1 MGATSSQHRN
11 GSRPTPW
18 SCALLVSHSLT
29 CFRHFLSQRMPPSA
43 PSLSLQTW
51 LHARPLR
58 PAKAGILRAQD
69 GIQIITMV
77 IILPSHSLDLRV
89 ERCQCWGHKETI
101 GYLCS
106 ICRRM
111 GATRH
116 VRRPQRGHLL
126 AYTTSKPPGWTFQ
139 GGLQGLWGPS
149 PPGLGCLSSPFSL
162 SSSFQ
167 RSPSLS
173 ASLVSPCRSFT
184 AALRA
189 KSCQPTG
196 PSPCLPVSACAW
208 PTGNAPYQVLEST
221 GKDSCAEFSHPMRH
235 CLCMEE

>member
-1 MGATSSQHRN
+1 
-11 GSRPTPW
+11 
-18 SCALLVSHSLT
+18 
-29 CFRHFLSQRMPPSA
+29 MPPSA
-43 PSLSLQTW
+43 PYLSLQTW

-69 GIQIITMV
+69 GIQIIIMV

-111 GATRH
+111 GAARH

-149 PPGLGCLSSPFSL
+149 PPGLGVSLLPFPFLALSNILLPSLHLLSLHVGLSPLRSELRAVNRQDQAPVFLSLPVPGPQETLLTKSLNQLERTAVLSSVTPCHT
-162 SSSFQ
+162 
-167 RSPSLS
+167 
-173 ASLVSPCRSFT
+173 ASVWRNDTWACGRLLP
-184 AALRA
+184 
-189 KSCQPTG
+189 QG
-196 PSPCLPVSACAW
+196 P
-208 PTGNAPYQVLEST
+208 
-221 GKDSCAEFSHPMRH
+221 
-235 CLCMEE
+235 